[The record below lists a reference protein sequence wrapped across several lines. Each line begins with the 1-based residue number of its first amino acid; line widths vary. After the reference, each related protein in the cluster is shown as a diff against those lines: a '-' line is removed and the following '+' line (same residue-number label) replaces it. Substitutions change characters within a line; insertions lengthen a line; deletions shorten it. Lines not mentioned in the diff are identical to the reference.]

1 LVGSPG
7 QGNYA
12 AANAYL
18 DALAAHRRTQGLP
31 AMSLAWGLWADAGM
45 AGTLDAAEVSRVE
58 RMGVQPLP
66 TELGL
71 ELFDQA
77 HRHDVALLV
86 PVRLDLGA
94 LRAQARAGM
103 LPPLLRGLVRAPARR
118 VEAEVSLAQR
128 LAGVP
133 EADRER
139 VVLQLV
145 QAQVAAVLG
154 HSSLA
159 AVDAQRAFRDFG
171 FDSLAAVDLR
181 NRLTR
186 ASGVRLPS
194 TLVFDHPT
202 AAAVATFLLAEV
214 GGIATEAPVDQELR
228 RLEDVLASVAGSDR
242 RRVAG
247 RLRKLLVALDA
258 EEGQHTS
265 QRIEAATTADE
276 VFQLIDAEL
285 GTV

>member
-1 LVGSPG
+1 
-7 QGNYA
+7 
-12 AANAYL
+12 
-18 DALAAHRRTQGLP
+18 
-31 AMSLAWGLWADAGM
+31 M
-45 AGTLDAAEVSRVE
+45 AGTLDAADVSRVE

-133 EADRER
+133 EDERER

-154 HSSLA
+154 HSSPA